1 MIRTLTILQPM
12 FLNLA
17 PPPRKRPPFSYQ
29 EQAQPTSTNTTTS
42 PSSLLQSLLPSQLRQ
57 AAHTAPQDEGPS
69 SETPHQAIW
78 SEGHNEERT
87 LHVYNSARAY
97 YALLNA
103 PAEEV
108 LRCASESPFTYTTGE
123 WLALL
128 QVHVP
133 HRMVTDAH
141 IQQLQR
147 ILAVANGMTAG
158 QKVADAMGNVLA
170 SIQVGPKGYEMVCD
184 KLVFIRHSGALKAI
198 VSDTDLLHVAHKLL

>member
-17 PPPRKRPPFSYQ
+17 PPPLKRPPFSYQ
-29 EQAQPTSTNTTTS
+29 EQAQSTTQNSTTS
-42 PSSLLQSLLPSQLRQ
+42 PSSLLQSLLPSQLRH
-57 AAHTAPQDEGPS
+57 AAHNTPLEGAAS
-69 SETPHQAIW
+69 SEDTRQSIW

-87 LHVYNSARAY
+87 LRVYNTARAY
-97 YALLNA
+97 YGLLNA

-108 LRCASESPFTYTTGE
+108 LRCASESPFIYTTGE

-133 HRMVTDAH
+133 HRMVTDIH

-170 SIQVGPKGYEMVCD
+170 SIQVGAK
-184 KLVFIRHSGALKAI
+184 
-198 VSDTDLLHVAHKLL
+198 